1 MDKQKNYLFDPF
13 YDKILPNNLYSHV
26 KCNSKL
32 VDLINSK
39 IYNLAIKE
47 GGNTMKLGNNIQN
60 LRKSKN
66 LSQEELAEQVG
77 VSRQSISKWECD
89 ESYPEWNKIPILCKI
104 FHCNLENL
112 VSDEELG
119 KIMDLEMLK
128 EKTIK
133 IEGVNTLDI
142 IEKMK
147 TEGVDTCIIDIFPKN
162 KYDHFINILEDYYIS
177 KPDGMERIKHELN
190 NWDLKARKVIVINL
204 MKRLEKTGIIM
215 TMSDLIELVELI

>member
-1 MDKQKNYLFDPF
+1 M
-13 YDKILPNNLYSHV
+13 
-26 KCNSKL
+26 
-32 VDLINSK
+32 
-39 IYNLAIKE
+39 KE
-47 GGNTMKLGNNIQN
+47 GGNTMKFGNNIRN

-66 LSQEELAEQVG
+66 LSQEDLAEQVG

-104 FHCNLENL
+104 FHCNLEDL

-147 TEGVDTCIIDIFPKN
+147 TEGIDTRIIDIFPKN
-162 KYDHFINILEDYYIS
+162 SFDHLINTLEDYYIS
-177 KPDGMERIKHELN
+177 KPDGMERIKRELN
-190 NWDLKARKVIVINL
+190 DWDLKARKTIIINL
-204 MKRLEKTGIIM
+204 MKRLEETGIMM
-215 TMSDLIELVELI
+215 TMSNLIELVELI